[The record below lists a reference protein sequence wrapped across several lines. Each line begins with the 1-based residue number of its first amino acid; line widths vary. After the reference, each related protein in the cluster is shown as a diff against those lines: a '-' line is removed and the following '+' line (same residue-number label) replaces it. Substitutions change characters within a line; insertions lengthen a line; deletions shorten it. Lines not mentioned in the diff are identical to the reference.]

1 MIFAHFS
8 HFSFAKKTHFG
19 KATAK
24 KFPHIFPKGRENV
37 GLSLKKVWRD
47 CTEHSHASREEWEKT
62 LKRSIGISEELT
74 FFPPLLSLFSNHK
87 NVEKT
92 LARASE
98 KKYPF
103 PLSIL
108 QKREQWSALLLKV
121 QTNVI
126 PEWSSL

>member
-1 MIFAHFS
+1 MHTSVTFRLQKNTLQKSNSKKVSPYFS
-8 HFSFAKKTHFG
+8 QRKG
-19 KATAK
+19 KCWT
-24 KFPHIFPKGRENV
+24 I
-37 GLSLKKVWRD
+37 SKKVWRD